1 MRVQHVVL
9 LKFAAALSATE
20 QDELRAHVAAW
31 PEGIGTM
38 HNLRLAEPIDDA
50 RTAGYQYLLSME
62 FDGLD
67 QLTAYQRHPLHRAFA
82 AWGNA
87 HGSRPL
93 AFDYYLDATTEV
105 SK

>member
-20 QDELRAHVAAW
+20 KDELREHVAAW

-50 RTAGYQYLLSME
+50 RTAGYQYVLSME
-62 FDGLD
+62 FDGLE

-82 AWGNA
+82 AWGSA
-87 HGSRPL
+87 HGSQPL
-93 AFDYYLDATTEV
+93 AFDYYLDATTEFR
-105 SK
+105 